1 MSEYQTLI
9 LDCSSF
15 VSLSAACWFSLAIF
29 IRVLQRNIY
38 VCALQRNIYM
48 YLVEWLTDCD
58 LAHATMAVH
67 QWKVQ
72 EYRAVQ
78 CMRLDVVA
86 GLQYTLKS

>member
-1 MSEYQTLI
+1 
-9 LDCSSF
+9 
-15 VSLSAACWFSLAIF
+15 
-29 IRVLQRNIY
+29 
-38 VCALQRNIYM
+38 M
-48 YLVEWLTDCD
+48 YLVGWLTECG

-78 CMRLDVVA
+78 CMRLDVLA